1 MTIYFLEKSTVSQHI
16 ILYYKI
22 IFHSE
27 SKIWIGSIGSRACP
41 IVPKRRSQCR
51 GFGKIKKS
59 TFQTTSNL
67 SALEKNKSIAQK
79 NMRVYRPPN
88 LDVEGRSERRGIR
101 RDRKYKSGWVI

>member
-1 MTIYFLEKSTVSQHI
+1 MNLKYGLALSVLEHVQ
-16 ILYYKI
+16 L
-22 IFHSE
+22 F
-27 SKIWIGSIGSRACP
+27 
-41 IVPKRRSQCR
+41 PKDAPNVGVLERL
-51 GFGKIKKS
+51 KKS
-59 TFQTTSNL
+59 TSQTTPNL